1 MVAPT
6 SGCGGLTLFIS
17 LSGDRPWQ
25 GSTLATAD
33 SSISVVSRTFR
44 LDINALRAA
53 SVLAVLGYHL
63 RVPGFAGGFVGVDVF
78 FVITGYL
85 MTRIVVA
92 DLVAQRFSLVSFG
105 MMRIRRLFP
114 ALAVVIASSIVAGW
128 FFSLPGEY
136 QRHLRQACFALL
148 SLSNFAFDADSGYF
162 AAPAQT
168 KPLLHTWSL
177 AVEWQ
182 FYIWMPLIAAVVW
195 RKAVT
200 SKPRLEVLIG
210 AFCSVALV
218 SFMWCVWQTQSDL
231 TGSAFFSLRA
241 RAWEP
246 LAGGLVA
253 LIELRVH
260 DNGGK
265 APRLRKA
272 AATLGWLVLTG
283 CVVWPLPEKEW
294 PGLPTLL
301 PIIGAV
307 LIVGARQQHLLAKWP
322 SLGFL
327 QRIGDWSYSIYLWHW
342 PIWVFALSWLAFRGY
357 PLTFSAKLLI
367 AITSIALGAA
377 SYVLVEQ
384 PTRRRRDILP
394 DSRLMG
400 VATASFCLLLAFT
413 VTAFTSHGFPSRLP
427 EYLAAAEEARRTD
440 TPRDE
445 CFRNANSIK
454 REAETYCQFGSNA
467 PDAKSAVLW
476 GDSFANQYLEPISSA
491 GLANGVHG
499 LIATQSA
506 CRPFI
511 DDATRHSSDREPCRA
526 FNRDT
531 LNLVL
536 SRADLSIVVLGGNW
550 GDPDEIAVLVQKLL
564 SSRKTVVLILPLL
577 NIGFDVPQRWMEEQA
592 RAGKG
597 LDEWKVE
604 ADSRLTYA
612 ALRAGIAQRIGTYQE
627 GSHLLLVDPQSAV
640 CRDGYCYL
648 VRNGQANFR
657 DTAHISN
664 VNANQYQPLFDTA
677 FKNAVQL
684 R

>member
-1 MVAPT
+1 M
-6 SGCGGLTLFIS
+6 SIS
-17 LSGDRPWQ
+17 LSGDRPW
-25 GSTLATAD
+25 GSPHASAD
-33 SSISVVSRTFR
+33 ASKSVVSRAFR

-63 RVPGFAGGFVGVDVF
+63 HVPGFAGGFVGVDVF

-92 DLVAQRFSLVSFG
+92 DLTADRFSLVGFG

-114 ALAVVIASSIVAGW
+114 ALAVVITASIIAGW
-128 FFSLPGEY
+128 FVSLPGEY

-177 AVEWQ
+177 GVEWQ
-182 FYIWMPLIAAVVW
+182 FYIWMPLVASVIW
-195 RKAVT
+195 RGAWI
-200 SKPRLEVLIG
+200 SKPRLDVLLG
-210 AFCSVALV
+210 AVCSFAVASLL
-218 SFMWCVWQTQSDL
+218 WCAWQSHSDL

-253 LIELRVH
+253 LIEQRRP
-260 DNGGK
+260 GK
-265 APRLRKA
+265 KSSSRLRLTA
-272 AATLGWLVLTG
+272 ALAGWGILAT
-283 CVVWPLPEKEW
+283 CVAFPIPERQW
-294 PGLPTLL
+294 PGVLTLL
-301 PIIGAV
+301 PIVGAI
-307 LIVGARQQHLLAKWP
+307 LIVGSRQQDVLARW
-322 SLGFL
+322 SGLNVL
-327 QRIGDWSYSIYLWHW
+327 QRLGEWSYSIYLWHW
-342 PIWVFALSWLAFRGY
+342 PIWVFTLAWLSFRGY
-357 PLTFSAKLLI
+357 SVTFTTKLLI
-367 AITSIALGAA
+367 ATASIALGAA

-384 PTRRRRDILP
+384 PTRKRRDIWS
-394 DSRLMG
+394 DFRLMS
-400 VATASFCLLLAFT
+400 VATTSFCLLLAFT

-427 EYLAAAEEARRTD
+427 DYLAAAEEARRTD

-454 REAETYCQFGSNA
+454 RVAEPYCQFGSQA
-467 PDAKSAVLW
+467 SSAKTAILW
-476 GDSFANQYLEPISSA
+476 GDSFANQYLEPMSSA
-491 GLANGVHG
+491 ALANDIHG

-511 DDATRHSSDREPCRA
+511 DDAGHSSDQEPCRA

-531 LNLVL
+531 LSLVL
-536 SRADLSIVVLGGNW
+536 GRPDLSIVVLGGNW
-550 GDPDEIAVLVQKLL
+550 GNSDEIVLLADKLL
-564 SSRKTVVLILPLL
+564 ASGKTVVLILPLL
-577 NIGFDVPQRWMEEQA
+577 HISFDVPQRWMEEQA
-592 RAGKG
+592 RAGKAI
-597 LDEWKVE
+597 DEWKVK
-604 ADSRLTYA
+604 ADSELTYGT
-612 ALRAGIAQRIGTYQE
+612 LRAEISRRLEMHHEDARM
-627 GSHLLLVDPQSAV
+627 LLVDPQSVV
-640 CRDGYCYL
+640 CGDEYCYL

-664 VNANQYQPLFDTA
+664 VNAIQYQALFSTA
-677 FKNAVQL
+677 FRAAFQAPKA